1 MHGVMSC
8 ICNRTEELNGTS
20 KKGNELSITSEASA
34 GERFEKCPP

>member
-20 KKGNELSITSEASA
+20 KKGNELSITSRASA
-34 GERFEKCPP
+34 GERFEKCLP